1 MKDRNPSGRELEILK
16 ILWELGPSS
25 VREVHERMCPDGEL
39 AFNTVQTLLRIM
51 DDKGLV
57 RHQRRG
63 RTFVYTP
70 RHTRERETSRL
81 LTKVFDGAL
90 DQFVVSLI
98 NSQDVTADELKQ
110 LEKLIAEARKRKQS
124 SQKDKAR
131 SKGN

>member
-1 MKDRNPSGRELEILK
+1 MTDRNPSGRELEILK

-70 RHTRERETSRL
+70 THTRERETSRL
-81 LTKVFDGAL
+81 LAKVFDGAL

-98 NSQDVTADELKQ
+98 NSQDISADELKR
-110 LEKLIAEARKRKQS
+110 LEKLIAEARKRKQ
-124 SQKDKAR
+124 KAKPR
-131 SKGN
+131 SRGR